1 MKLARFR
8 SIRDQK
14 QTLQFDPGDD
24 KNGHLMIKA
33 SIGLEKP
40 LWTGQDYCLIN
51 YDQAVEVTYNRG
63 RWFVNMPVE
72 MDVLSSKNG
81 GKAIG
86 LDPGLRC
93 FLTGFDGN
101 SFTELAKYDFGK
113 IARLCQYLD
122 QMQSKHDR
130 SRGSKNS
137 RLRCLKQAM
146 ERIRTKIKN
155 LRSEVHKQIGS
166 YLARNYDVIY
176 LPTFET
182 SQMVAKGIRKLNS
195 KSARAMMTWAFYQ
208 FSQT

>member
-1 MKLARFR
+1 
-8 SIRDQK
+8 
-14 QTLQFDPGDD
+14 
-24 KNGHLMIKA
+24 
-33 SIGLEKP
+33 
-40 LWTGQDYCLIN
+40 
-51 YDQAVEVTYNRG
+51 V
-63 RWFVNMPVE
+63 
-72 MDVLSSKNG
+72 
-81 GKAIG
+81 
-86 LDPGLRC
+86 
-93 FLTGFDGN
+93 
-101 SFTELAKYDFGK
+101 
-113 IARLCQYLD
+113 
-122 QMQSKHDR
+122 QSKYDR